1 MRARPTATRLYLA
14 DRTVLG
20 VLIALAAYAAV
31 YLAMAVFVDVA
42 LRNPPVVLVSV
53 LALVG
58 TRALV
63 GLFYA
68 AVPPTAAALVADG
81 ARPGHRAAV
90 MARLGAANA
99 LGMAVGPAAAGWIA
113 FHDLSLALYVAAA
126 LPLLS
131 LLVVWWRLP
140 LDGPLPGDTPRPP
153 RQALTWRDPRLR
165 LPIGAVFAAMVSVTI
180 AQVVVGFF
188 AIDRLGLS
196 PADGARVA
204 GLSLTAVGV
213 GLMVSQ
219 MLVMRLK
226 SVPPA
231 RWIALG
237 AAISAIGF
245 ASLALIDVQWQLLL
259 AYAVSSF
266 GMGFVFPSFQALAAD
281 SVEAHEQGAAQGTVA
296 SVQGFGM
303 VRSGQWRA
311 LFWPVCG
318 LVIAAAIMNWPVH
331 SPRQTHAFSYVN
343 HAVALAEAQ
352 RYDEALHELDKAEAL
367 QPGDVDAHWIR
378 AGVHFDLQ
386 NFDEALEHYQL
397 ALAGDPTFSGA
408 HRGIG
413 AVLVA
418 VGKYAQAEQ
427 HFQAALELDPLDHIA
442 MSKLAII
449 YTTRSEPLR
458 ALALL
463 EKAAEIAPTDAQVQ
477 LNMGNVHLALRQ
489 FDAAIAA
496 YEHAL
501 ALDPQY
507 VDAHLNL
514 ASVHAANG
522 DFDSAIVHLRLAL
535 ELQPDNNQAILT
547 LVNLYVQSDRRVE
560 AVEFLKRRIAAGDE
574 HYQPLLNALMQPG
587 P

>member
-1 MRARPTATRLYLA
+1 MSAVSPPTHTIPGLPALVFTALAGTMAMMAFVSVVGPVVRLLGLAEWHAGLAVTAAGLLWMLAARRWGLLS
-14 DRTVLG
+14 DRIGRRRVL
-20 VLIALAAYAAV
+20 LIALAAYAAV

-140 LDGPLPGDTPRPP
+140 LDGPLVGDAPRLP

-303 VRSGQWRA
+303 VIGPLLGTLLYR
-311 LFWPVCG
+311 V
-318 LVIAAAIMNWPVH
+318 
-331 SPRQTHAFSYVN
+331 SPGAPYLMVG
-343 HAVALAEAQ
+343 AVLA
-352 RYDEALHELDKAEAL
+352 
-367 QPGDVDAHWIR
+367 V
-378 AGVHFDLQ
+378 
-386 NFDEALEHYQL
+386 L
-397 ALAGDPTFSGA
+397 ALAA
-408 HRGIG
+408 VRHRPG
-413 AVLVA
+413 
-418 VGKYAQAEQ
+418 
-427 HFQAALELDPLDHIA
+427 
-442 MSKLAII
+442 LA
-449 YTTRSEPLR
+449 
-458 ALALL
+458 
-463 EKAAEIAPTDAQVQ
+463 
-477 LNMGNVHLALRQ
+477 
-489 FDAAIAA
+489 
-496 YEHAL
+496 
-501 ALDPQY
+501 
-507 VDAHLNL
+507 
-514 ASVHAANG
+514 
-522 DFDSAIVHLRLAL
+522 
-535 ELQPDNNQAILT
+535 
-547 LVNLYVQSDRRVE
+547 
-560 AVEFLKRRIAAGDE
+560 
-574 HYQPLLNALMQPG
+574 
-587 P
+587 